1 MKKGI
6 TLLTITVIAICLAT
20 VSSAP
25 ESPPYTVVH
34 SQSDFEIRL
43 YGTSVWMSAP
53 ALDISFEKAS
63 WDGFHR

>member
-1 MKKGI
+1 MKKGV
-6 TLLTITVIAICLAT
+6 TLLTIAVNAICLAM

-25 ESPPYTVVH
+25 DSPPYTVVH

-43 YGTSVWMSAP
+43 YGTSVWMAAP
-53 ALDISFEKAS
+53 SLDISFEKAT